1 MEQNDKPMRKKSGED
16 LLTKQFKSILNRLDR
31 ADLERWLLGWSAK
44 DPKFRDFF
52 IAEFEQ
58 KTQKIDVDKYAKI
71 IRRGISAA
79 SDRHGYIDY
88 YHAENAVSEANDLLS
103 MYEESFKTSD
113 PAEIISVCFAVIEEA
128 APELECSD
136 DSEGE
141 IYSVVEEAIGLL
153 KRTVMEHELSAEVKK
168 ETWSL
173 CFKNYNI
180 TGLDNDGWDVDLL
193 GIAGQL
199 VERQEQ
205 RKQLFSVLD
214 KMDKSASWH
223 YTNERTAKIRHAVI
237 LQMEGE
243 EAAEKYLESVI
254 HLPEI
259 RKKFVEKHIL
269 NKQYQKAKELCIKGI
284 QSDQKYGGIVND
296 WQKYLLRIAELEQDT
311 SEIIRLST
319 LLFLGS
325 HNDPHHYSRL
335 KEHTPANQW
344 PGVVESLIQKLK
356 TGRSEYNCTWI
367 YIQEGMFDRLF
378 EYVKS
383 RPSIEKLEEFEK
395 HLKDKYRDELL
406 AMYEKEI
413 RQWAKQASTRKS
425 YAECCR
431 VLGRMKKLGKPE
443 QVKLLV
449 GEFQNLY
456 RKQPAFLDELR
467 KV

>member
-1 MEQNDKPMRKKSGED
+1 MEQNDKPIRKKSGEEP
-16 LLTKQFKSILNRLDR
+16 LTKQVKSILNRLDR
-31 ADLERWLLGWSAK
+31 DDLERWLLGWSAK
-44 DPKFRDFF
+44 EPKFRDFF
-52 IAEFEQ
+52 IAEFGQ
-58 KTQKIDVDKYAKI
+58 KASKIDVDKYARI
-71 IRRGISAA
+71 IQRGISAA
-79 SDRHGYIDY
+79 SDRHGHIDY
-88 YHAENAVSEANDLLS
+88 YHAENAVSEANDLLA
-103 MYEESFKTSD
+103 MYEGSFKTSD

-141 IYSVVEEAIGLL
+141 IYSVVEEAIELL
-153 KRTVMEHELSAEVKK
+153 RRTVMEHELSAEVKK
-168 ETWSL
+168 ETWNL
-173 CFKNYNI
+173 CLKDYNI
-180 TGLDNDGWDVDLL
+180 EGMGHDGWDVDLL

-199 VERQEQ
+199 VEKQEQ
-205 RKQLFSVLD
+205 REQLFTILD

-237 LQMEGE
+237 QQMEGE

-284 QSDQKYGGIVND
+284 QADQKFAGVVND
-296 WQKYLLRIAELEQDT
+296 WQKYLLRIAELESDA
-311 SEIIRLST
+311 SGIIRLST
-319 LLFLGS
+319 LLFLDS
-325 HNDPHHYSRL
+325 RNDPQYYSRL
-335 KEHTPANQW
+335 KEHTPADQW
-344 PGVVESLIQKLK
+344 PGVVESLIQKLR
-356 TGRSEYNCTWI
+356 TGSGEYNCTWI
-367 YIQEGMFDRLF
+367 FIQEGMYDRLF
-378 EYVKS
+378 NYVKS
-383 RPSIEKLEEFEK
+383 KPSIEKLEEFEK
-395 HLKDKYRDELL
+395 HLKGTYRDELF

-413 RQWAKQASTRKS
+413 RLWAKQASNRKS
-425 YAECCR
+425 YAECGR

-449 GEFQNLY
+449 GEFQSLY

>member
-1 MEQNDKPMRKKSGED
+1 MDQNEKPSRKKSGEEH
-16 LLTKQFKSILNRLDR
+16 LSKQFKSILSRLDR
-31 ADLERWLLGWSAK
+31 DDLERWLLGWSAK

-58 KTQKIDVDKYAKI
+58 KTQKIDIDKYARI
-71 IRRGISAA
+71 IRSGISAA

-88 YHAENAVSEANDLLS
+88 YHAENAVSEANDLLAK
-103 MYEESFKTSD
+103 YEESFKISD

-141 IYSVVEEAIGLL
+141 IYSVVEEAVELL
-153 KRTVMEHELSAEVKK
+153 SRTVMEHELSAEVKK
-168 ETWSL
+168 ETWNL
-173 CFKNYNI
+173 CLKDYNI
-180 TGLDNDGWDVDLL
+180 EGMGHDGWDTDLL
-193 GIAGQL
+193 GIAGKL
-199 VERQEQ
+199 VEQPEQ
-205 RKQLFSVLD
+205 REQLFSVLD
-214 KMDKSASWH
+214 KMDKTASWH
-223 YTNERTAKIRHAVI
+223 HTNEQTSRIRHAVI

-243 EAAEKYLESVI
+243 EAAEKYLESMI

-259 RKKFVEKHIL
+259 RKKFIEKYIV

-325 HNDPHHYSRL
+325 HNDPQHYSRL
-335 KEHTPANQW
+335 KEHTPADQW

-356 TGRSEYNCTWI
+356 TGGSEYYCTWI
-367 YIQEGMFDRLF
+367 YIQEGMHDRLF

-383 RPSIEKLEEFEK
+383 RSSIEKLEEFEK

-431 VLGRMKKLGKPE
+431 VLGRMKRLGKPE

-449 GEFQNLY
+449 EEFQSLY
-456 RKQPAFLDELR
+456 RKQSAFLDELR